1 MKYKNNINMTWSVI
15 KEAIGKNSRR
25 QKFPKKIN
33 LGSRFTTI
41 TDSIVK
47 NFNKCFTEIG
57 PNLANRTST
66 PLVNFDTYV

>member
-1 MKYKNNINMTWSVI
+1 MTWSVI

-25 QKFPKKIN
+25 QKFPEKIN
-33 LGSRFTTI
+33 LGSKFITI
-41 TDSIVK
+41 IDSVAK

-57 PNLANRTST
+57 PNLANRINT